1 VEEKFNLN
9 IKLLVILQ
17 LSWLPTQLPVTL
29 RDSKHTIVS
38 NYSSL
43 FLERQLKVKDIQ
55 IQDYYYY

>member
-1 VEEKFNLN
+1 MEEKFNLN